1 MQFNG
6 IADQHD
12 IDLMA
17 EVLIAYCRE
26 RGIVDEDS
34 RSFTAERITSLF
46 FSGGA
51 TVEEI
56 LDGLRSGDNR
66 KRDTISEQQRGLLQ

>member
-12 IDLMA
+12 IDLMT

-56 LDGLRSGDNR
+56 LEGLRSGDNR